1 MGPGYDRAVIEDPD
15 IGVRIGELSRRVGVS
30 ADVLRAWERRYG
42 VLSPQRSRAG
52 QRLYSEADE
61 QRVLSMQESIRA
73 GYTPQVAARLALRNG
88 DSNTELPSS
97 PPLDVLAASLSEALD
112 GYRDGAAHDAL
123 EALRA
128 AYGIEI
134 VLTRVVLPLLRRIGE
149 RWARGELS
157 VSQEHF
163 ASGLLIGWLRS
174 ITRGWDSGE
183 GPCVLAACPAG
194 EAHDLGLLCFSVL
207 LRERGHRIA
216 YLGASVPSD
225 ALFMTAQQ
233 LNPDLVLIA
242 GVREEPFWNSFEALT
257 ELSDLYT
264 LMLGGAGAS
273 TALGAQLRAEV
284 LSQDLAAA
292 ADAIAAALSVGVG
305 SA

>member
-1 MGPGYDRAVIEDPD
+1 MIKDSE

-52 QRLYSEADE
+52 QRLYTQADE
-61 QRVLSMQESIRA
+61 QRVLSMRESIRA
-73 GYTPQVAARLALRNG
+73 GYAPQVAARLALRDENSQ
-88 DSNTELPSS
+88 DPRANRRAS
-97 PPLDVLAASLSEALD
+97 PPLEVLTGSLSEALD
-112 GYRDGAAHDAL
+112 GYRDAAAHDAL
-123 EALRA
+123 ETLRTG
-128 AYGIEI
+128 YGIEV
-134 VLTRVVLPLLRRIGE
+134 VLTRVVLPMLREIGE
-149 RWARGELS
+149 RWASGELT

-163 ASGLLIGWLRS
+163 ASGLLSGWLRS
-174 ITRGWDSGE
+174 LTRGWDQGD

-225 ALFMTAQQ
+225 SLFLTAQQ
-233 LNPDLVLIA
+233 LDPDVVLIA
-242 GVREEPFWNSFEALT
+242 GVREDPFWNSFEALT
-257 ELSDLYT
+257 ELSDLYR

-273 TALGAQLRAEV
+273 AALGAQLRAEV
-284 LSQDLAAA
+284 LPQDPSAA
-292 ADAIAAALSVGVG
+292 ADAIAAAVSLGVA

>member
-1 MGPGYDRAVIEDPD
+1 MGAGYDPAVIEDPD

-42 VLSPQRSRAG
+42 VISPQRSRAG

-61 QRVLSMQESIRA
+61 RRVLSMRESIRA
-73 GYTPQVAARLALRNG
+73 GYTPQVAARLALRDG
-88 DSNTELPSS
+88 DPGAEPAS
-97 PPLDVLAASLSEALD
+97 PLPLDVLAASLAEALD
-112 GYRDGAAHDAL
+112 GYRDAAAQDAL

-128 AYGIEI
+128 AYGIE
-134 VLTRVVLPLLRRIGE
+134 VVVTRVVLPLLHEIGE
-149 RWARGELS
+149 RWARAELS

-174 ITRGWDSGE
+174 LSRGWDSGD

-233 LNPDLVLIA
+233 LDPDLVLIA

-257 ELSDLYT
+257 ELSDLYR

-273 TALGAQLRAEV
+273 AALGAQLRAEV
-284 LSQDLAAA
+284 LPQDPTAA
-292 ADAIAAALSVGVG
+292 ADAITAALRVGVA

>member
-1 MGPGYDRAVIEDPD
+1 MGRGYDPAVIKDPD

-52 QRLYSEADE
+52 QRLYSDADE
-61 QRVLSMQESIRA
+61 QRVLSMQKSIRA

-88 DSNTELPSS
+88 EPGAEPRSAPALE
-97 PPLDVLAASLSEALD
+97 VLAAALGEALD
-112 GYRDGAAHDAL
+112 GYRDADAHDAL
-123 EALRA
+123 DALRA
-128 AYGIEI
+128 AYGIEV
-134 VLTRVVLPLLRRIGE
+134 VLTRVVLPLLHRIGE

-163 ASGLLIGWLRS
+163 TSGLLIGWLRS
-174 ITRGWDSGE
+174 LTRGWDAGD

-194 EAHDLGLLCFSVL
+194 EAHDLGLLCFTVL

-233 LNPDLVLIA
+233 LDPDLVLIA

-257 ELSDLYT
+257 ELSDLYR

-273 TALGAQLRAEV
+273 SALGAQLRAEV
-284 LSQDLAAA
+284 LPQDPTAA
-292 ADAIAAALSVGVG
+292 ADVIVAALGAGVA